1 MQTMGVQTQR
11 IRTLRMILLA
21 VFIFGAGFL
30 AGNHN
35 SLLRA
40 QSDTS
45 PPREAQRPFEAF
57 WQVYNLIRDS
67 YLDRDSISTET
78 LVNGAIQGMMDALGD
93 DFSGYMDPE
102 VFPYLNTDL
111 SGEVEGIGAIVETI
125 EGSTEIRIVSVF
137 DGSPAQKAGIRAGDV
152 FVKVDGVDVT
162 KLGQFELVSKVR
174 GPEGTVVLLTMRR
187 GDELIDFKVT
197 RAKITVPTV
206 EYRILEGRIGYI
218 KLREFNQNAYQQIKE
233 AIQDMN
239 PADLTGVIL
248 DLRNNPGGLLSSA
261 IDVASLFIPEG
272 TILIEDFGNN
282 KEEVFKARTDKYI
295 ELGVP
300 LTVLVDE
307 TSASAS
313 ELVAG
318 ALQDQGKATI
328 IGVTTFGKGTVQTWQ
343 QLVNGGGVRL
353 TVARWL
359 TPNGNWIH
367 KNGIT
372 PDIIVEWP
380 QEKRDTEHDPQLEAA
395 VDYMKAETSQ
405 PAVSR

>member
-1 MQTMGVQTQR
+1 MQTMRMWTQR
-11 IRTLRMILLA
+11 IRPLRTVLLVA
-21 VFIFGAGFL
+21 VIFGAGFL

-40 QSDTS
+40 QGDTS

-57 WQVYNLIRDS
+57 WQVYNLIQDS
-67 YLDRDSISTET
+67 YLDRDSISTDT
-78 LVNGAIQGMMDALGD
+78 LVNGAIKGMMDTLGD
-93 DFSGYMDPE
+93 DFSGYMDPD

-111 SGEVEGIGAIVETI
+111 SGEVEGIGAIVEAV

-137 DGSPAQKAGIRAGDV
+137 DGSPAQKAGIKAGDV
-152 FVKVDGVDVT
+152 FVKVDGIDVT
-162 KLGQFELVSKVR
+162 ELGQFELVSKVR
-174 GPEGTVVLLTMRR
+174 GPEGSVVLLTMRR
-187 GDELIDFKVT
+187 GDELIDFEVT

-206 EYRILEGRIGYI
+206 EYRILEGGIGYI
-218 KLREFNQNAYQQIKE
+218 RLREFNQNSYQQIKD
-233 AIQDMN
+233 AIEN
-239 PADLTGVIL
+239 LKTNDLTGVIL
-248 DLRNNPGGLLSSA
+248 DFRNNPGGLLSSA

-272 TILIEDFGNN
+272 TILIEDFGDNN
-282 KEEVFKARTDKYI
+282 QEVFTARTDKYV
-295 ELGVP
+295 ELDVP

-328 IGVTTFGKGTVQTWQ
+328 IGVTTFGKGTVQVWQ
-343 QLVNGGGVRL
+343 NLINGGGVRL

-372 PDIIVEWP
+372 PDIVVEWP
-380 QEKRDTEHDPQLEAA
+380 HEERTSELDPQLEAA
-395 VDYMKAETSQ
+395 IDYLKTETAQ

>member
-1 MQTMGVQTQR
+1 MQTMRV
-11 IRTLRMILLA
+11 RTLRAVLL
-21 VFIFGAGFL
+21 VVMIFGMGFL
-30 AGNHN
+30 VGNHN

-40 QSDTS
+40 QSDTT

-57 WQVYNLIRDS
+57 WQVYNLIQDS
-67 YLDRDSISTET
+67 YLDRDSISTEA
-78 LVNGAIQGMMDALGD
+78 LVDGAIQGMMDVLGD

-111 SGEVEGIGAIVETI
+111 SGEVEGIGAIVETL

-137 DGSPAQKAGIRAGDV
+137 DGSPAQKAGIKAGDV
-152 FVKVDGVDVT
+152 FVKVDGIDVT

-206 EYRILEGRIGYI
+206 EYRVLDGGIGYI
-218 KLREFNQNAYQQIKE
+218 RLREFNQNAYQQIKD
-233 AIQDMN
+233 AIQDLKTS
-239 PADLTGVIL
+239 DLTGIVL

-282 KEEVFKARTDKYI
+282 NQEIFKARTDKYV
-295 ELGVP
+295 ELDVP

-343 QLVNGGGVRL
+343 TLVNGGGVRL

-367 KNGIT
+367 ENGIT

-380 QEKRDTEHDPQLEAA
+380 HEERNSDLDPQLEAA
-395 VDYMKAETSQ
+395 INYLKTETAQ
-405 PAVSR
+405 PTVSR